1 MKTKTILLILFC
13 AIGVYSYGQK
23 KEVSGKVTDTNENP
37 VKGAAIFVDE
47 VSTGK
52 QTNKKGVYKIKIEPA
67 AKEISILTSDGRT
80 AVQPYS
86 GNAEVN
92 FSVPVNFAGTGNVVP
107 KTEAEDEQ
115 VNIGYGTVSK
125 KNVTTNVSKVNSEK
139 DPYVYQDIYEMLR
152 GKPGVQVS
160 GKTIKIQG
168 GVNSFTSGTEPL
180 FVVDG
185 VIVSTIDN
193 VLPQAVKSIEI
204 LKGSSAAIYGSRGA
218 NGVILIS
225 LKK

>member
-1 MKTKTILLILFC
+1 MKTKTILIILFC

-47 VSTGK
+47 VNTGK
-52 QTNKKGVYKIKIEPA
+52 QTNKKGVYKIKVEPA

-92 FSVPVNFAGTGNVVP
+92 FSVPVNFAGPGNVVP
-107 KTEAEDEQ
+107 QSEPMDEQ

-152 GKPGVQVS
+152 GKPGVQVT
-160 GKTIKIQG
+160 GKTVKIQG

-185 VIVSTIDN
+185 VIVSTVDN
-193 VLPQAVKSIEI
+193 VLPQTVKSIEI

-218 NGVILIS
+218 NGVILIT